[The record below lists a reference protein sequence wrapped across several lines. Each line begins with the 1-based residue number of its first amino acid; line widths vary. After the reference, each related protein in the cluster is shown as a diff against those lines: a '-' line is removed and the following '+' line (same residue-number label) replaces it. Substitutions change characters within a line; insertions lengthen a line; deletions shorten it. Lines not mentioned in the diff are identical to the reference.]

1 MLLKYIKRYK
11 YIYLY
16 VYTLEFKHIHVSVI
30 VRFLKQILDFELS
43 DEEMKAIWSLDSGK
57 RFYIEPM

>member
-1 MLLKYIKRYK
+1 M
-11 YIYLY
+11 
-16 VYTLEFKHIHVSVI
+16 YTLEFKHIHVSVI